1 MRRLTEREKL
11 LVELVHLLAY
21 GDKLEF
27 GLSLDEVYALLE
39 KPIPRYN
46 NRNCL
51 EVLSP
56 KLIQE
61 IRDHLEDCKR

>member
-1 MRRLTEREKL
+1 MRELTEREKL

-27 GLSLDEVYALLE
+27 GLTLDEVYALLE

-46 NRNCL
+46 NKNCIEL
-51 EVLSP
+51 LSP
-56 KLIQE
+56 KLIQD
-61 IRDHLEDCKR
+61 IKDHLKDGKR

>member
-27 GLSLDEVYALLE
+27 GLTLDEVYILLE
-39 KPIPRYN
+39 KPIARYK

-61 IRDHLEDCKR
+61 IKDHLEDRKR